1 MSENIMYF
9 LLGCG
14 DIAALVWFIRYRKR
28 RKYHRNDLQYSR
40 KINGIHELE
49 AIANN
54 LEALQQSI
62 LQIELATAHKMKGVT
77 VTIPDVLSQKHEST
91 ILIDGQNSSSRYL
104 IETLNAEKE
113 RLRAELDSKLERLQR
128 YGSTETITGESL
140 AALSCSPALDSEE
153 MRRNAV
159 IETRDRA

>member
-1 MSENIMYF
+1 MSDRALFIV
-9 LLGCG
+9 CG
-14 DIAALVWFIRYRKR
+14 AFDVLLVWWILRGRKR
-28 RKYHRNDLQYSR
+28 RKYHKNDLQYSR

-77 VTIPDVLSQKHEST
+77 ITIPDILSKKHEST

-104 IETLNAEKE
+104 LETLNAEKE
-113 RLRAELDSKLERLQR
+113 RLRSELDSKLERLQR